1 LNNRPRKRFGF
12 LSPNEIFSLKLDLLH
27 LSLESALQYNLCF
40 LSDSNNN
47 KYKFSAFTKCASY

>member
-27 LSLESALQYNLCF
+27 LSLESAPRNVGLVEKLVNRLH
-40 LSDSNNN
+40 
-47 KYKFSAFTKCASY
+47 YKVTDDCIIIPQ